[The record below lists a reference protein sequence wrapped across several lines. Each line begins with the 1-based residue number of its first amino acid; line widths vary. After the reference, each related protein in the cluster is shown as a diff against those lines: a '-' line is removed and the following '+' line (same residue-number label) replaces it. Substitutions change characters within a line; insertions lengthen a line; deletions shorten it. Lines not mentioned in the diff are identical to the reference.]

1 MARPGRG
8 AKGAWRKPLEMRA
21 PARHTGGMLT
31 PAHPRRF
38 EIGDAMPDVGLI
50 GTDGKLVSLHHQ
62 SIAGQPLALFVYS
75 DNDKPAPLRE
85 LGKFAAAIERFRA
98 AGVRVVGLNRDTAQ
112 ANAAL
117 ALARQLPFPL
127 LADPTGAVTL
137 GLGLAG
143 KGACLAAIVDANLR
157 LSRRIET
164 AGELPLAVPAL
175 QAGQALARPAKGGD
189 PLVVRSQAPV
199 LIVPNAFDGEFCK
212 RLIAAW
218 ELGERF
224 IGGVSNS
231 NKAEATNVQYG
242 QKRREDMVLNEPE
255 LLGRAVELV
264 QRRVWSEIARCFN
277 YRVSDSEAYRIGCYR
292 AEDAGFFAAHRDN
305 KTPLTKH
312 RRFAL
317 SLLLNDDY
325 EGGCLRFPEFGPALY
340 KPPAGGAV
348 VFSCE
353 LLHEVLP
360 VTRGRR
366 FVMVSFFFGP
376 AEAAE
381 LRQREQ
387 SGAAG
392 P

>member
-1 MARPGRG
+1 
-8 AKGAWRKPLEMRA
+8 
-21 PARHTGGMLT
+21 LT
-31 PAHPRRF
+31 RRF
-38 EIGDAMPDVGLI
+38 EA
-50 GTDGKLVSLHHQ
+50 
-62 SIAGQPLALFVYS
+62 
-75 DNDKPAPLRE
+75 
-85 LGKFAAAIERFRA
+85 
-98 AGVRVVGLNRDTAQ
+98 
-112 ANAAL
+112 
-117 ALARQLPFPL
+117 
-127 LADPTGAVTL
+127 
-137 GLGLAG
+137 
-143 KGACLAAIVDANLR
+143 
-157 LSRRIET
+157 

-175 QAGQALARPAKGGD
+175 KAGQALTRPAKSLGD
-189 PLVVRSQAPV
+189 DALVVRHQAPV
-199 LIVPNAFDGEFCK
+199 LIVPNVFDGDFCK
-212 RLIAAW
+212 RLIGAW
-218 ELGERF
+218 QQGERF

-231 NKAEATNVQYG
+231 AKADAVNVQYG
-242 QKRREDMVLNEPE
+242 HKRREDMVLNEPE
-255 LLGRAVELV
+255 LLGRVVELV

-277 YRVSDSEAYRIGCYR
+277 YRATDSEAYRIGCYR

-305 KTPLTKH
+305 KTPLTRH

-325 EGGCLRFPEFGPALY
+325 GGGWLRFPEFGPALY

-360 VTRGRR
+360 ITQGRR

-387 SGAAG
+387 SGAPA